1 MADQQ
6 STGELL
12 TNGHFATGDFSGWSV
27 SDPEN
32 IFLAR
37 QESGHVAVLMPLPYD
52 TRVVLRQEVVRQ
64 RASGSYIF
72 SFWLRTSDKRG
83 DALPDITRKTTIHL
97 WVHPLDGGTGHWVA
111 LNPVAVPFWS
121 KQVHRFSLEDRGEVR
136 FEIYFNNESDRPDA
150 HPWTQTG
157 RENYRRLV
165 VVDESPATDQSDV
178 PRTDQSPYAIRDVSL
193 FKTA

>member
-1 MADQQ
+1 MIDQQ

-27 SDPEN
+27 SDAEK

-37 QESGHVAVLMPLPYD
+37 QENGHVAVLMPLPYD
-52 TRVVLRQEVVRQ
+52 TRVVLRQEVARQ

-83 DALPDITRKTTIHL
+83 DALPDTTRKTTIHL
-97 WVHPLDGGTGHWVA
+97 WVHPLDGGTGHWVS

-121 KQVHRFSLEDRGEVR
+121 KLVYRFSLEDRGEVR
-136 FEIYFNNESDRPDA
+136 FEIYFNNESGRPDA
-150 HPWTQTG
+150 SHSLPIG
-157 RENYRRLV
+157 REGYQQLAV
-165 VVDESPATDQSDV
+165 IDESQDLVAPADADV
-178 PRTDQSPYAIRDVSL
+178 GECPYAIRDVSL